1 MVRRETPTRLRRQ
14 LQEEPLFPHDREW
27 TVAELAYF
35 AGILDGEGCLSITSG
50 KRRSTSTALTRS
62 TQIYVGNT
70 DPRIIEWIQ
79 ARFGGSIA
87 LRPTPHPERHKPLW
101 RWLCSGANIEP
112 VLRAVLPYLIIKR
125 EQATVILAYRK
136 TMAMVGS
143 NVPTMDDTQ
152 KAQDDMIAQLRV
164 LNKRG
169 VA

>member
-1 MVRRETPTRLRRQ
+1 MQ
-14 LQEEPLFPHDREW
+14 EPLFPHDRDW

-35 AGILDGEGCLSITSG
+35 AGIIDGEGCLSLTSG
-50 KRRSTSTALTRS
+50 KRRPEGHAVTRS

-70 DPRIIEWIQ
+70 DPRVIQWIH

-87 LRPTPHPERHKPLW
+87 LRPSPHPERHKPLW

-125 EQATVILAYRK
+125 EQATLILAYRQ
-136 TMAMVGS
+136 TMSMVGS
-143 NVPTMDDTQ
+143 NAFVTDETQ
-152 KAQDDMIAQLRV
+152 KTQDDMIAQLRV

>member
-1 MVRRETPTRLRRQ
+1 MNDA
-14 LQEEPLFPHDREW
+14 LFPHDREW

-35 AGILDGEGCLSITSG
+35 AGIIDGEGCLSLTVG
-50 KRRSTSTALTRS
+50 KRRANGLSLTRA
-62 TQIYVGNT
+62 TQLYVGNT
-70 DPRIIEWIQ
+70 DPRVIQWIQ
-79 ARFGGSIA
+79 SRFGGSVA
-87 LRPTPHPERHKPLW
+87 LRPSPHPERHKPLW

-125 EQATVILAYRK
+125 EQATLILAYRK

-143 NVPTMDDTQ
+143 NAQTTNETQ
-152 KAQDDMIAQLRV
+152 QTQDEMIAQLRV